1 MTVELG
7 GSLVVQEIQMLEN
20 EPFYANNFIAD
31 IYNKNLLFYGV
42 SLISKNG
49 HTTTSI
55 DFNIYEDI
63 STPIIIGEQAS
74 TQQAINFTMIYF

>member
-20 EPFYANNFIAD
+20 EPFYSNNIFAN

-49 HTTTSI
+49 HTPTRI
-55 DFNIYEDI
+55 DFDIYEYS
-63 STPIIIGEQAS
+63 STPIIIGRQAS
-74 TQQAINFTMIYF
+74 TQQAINFTLIYF